1 MFCPNCG
8 NMLSEEDVF
17 CTRCGARSTKSA
29 ESYMPN
35 NPTDD
40 DNLIKA
46 RYKDYCC
53 SCHKGAYRFL
63 WALFLLEIG
72 LMIFCLVTYKS
83 YLFHQYGE
91 LPREY
96 FIDELLLPILLLAVS
111 FVAGIIAMQSNKG
124 LLRIACLAFPAAV
137 IWFFIELYDV
147 DFLDYPGLCI
157 VFVPIVIWFIIRN
170 RLRCEYLD
178 YLNPSLIE
186 EKKKSADGKATF
198 PGRFII
204 GTIILAIGVICTVW
218 ANNYEPS
225 FEEKVDKLVDG
236 KKIENEERA
245 ETMRV
250 LGPIII
256 VVGAAITVFAIVQYK
271 GGIVLIRHPEK
282 DTVAKLKE
290 YKELLDSGII
300 SQEEFDRKKAELL
313 NL

>member
-17 CTRCGARSTKSA
+17 CTRCGARSTKST

-46 RYKDYCC
+46 RYKDFCC
-53 SCHKGAYRFL
+53 SCHKGAYGFL

-83 YLFHQYGE
+83 YFFHKYVFWSE
-91 LPREY
+91 LPSGL
-96 FIDELLLPILLLAVS
+96 FWLPILLIAVS
-111 FVAGIIAMQSNKG
+111 FVVGIIAIQSNKG
-124 LLRIACLAFPAAV
+124 LLRIACFAFPAAV
-137 IWFFIELYDV
+137 VWFFIELYGA

-157 VFVPIVIWFIIRN
+157 VFVPVVIWFIIRN

-178 YLNPSLIE
+178 YLYPSLFE
-186 EKKKSADGKATF
+186 EKKKGADGKTMF
-198 PGRFII
+198 SSRFII

-245 ETMRV
+245 DTMRV

-256 VVGAAITVFAIVQYK
+256 VVGAAMTVFAIVQYK
-271 GGIVLIRHPEK
+271 GGTALIRHPEK

-300 SQEEFDRKKAELL
+300 SQEEFDRKKTELL